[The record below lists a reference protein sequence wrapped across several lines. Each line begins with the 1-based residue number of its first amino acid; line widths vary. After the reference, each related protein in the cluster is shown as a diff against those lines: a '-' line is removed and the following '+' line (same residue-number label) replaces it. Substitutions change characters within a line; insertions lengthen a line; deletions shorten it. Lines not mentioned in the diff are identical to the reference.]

1 MSFLQ
6 PFLLAA
12 LPLASLPIIIHLIN
26 QRRFQ
31 TMKWAAMMFLLAAN
45 RMSRGYARLRQY
57 LIMAMRILAIAGL
70 IFAISRPLTGGWL
83 GRAGGGKPDTTILLI
98 DRSPSMQ
105 QSGAGASGSKLET
118 GRRQLAQAL
127 KTIGS
132 TRWVLI
138 ESATNVPRELDSID
152 ALANSPSAEPVSA
165 MSDLPGMLQ
174 AARDYVKANNAGR
187 TEVWILSDIR
197 DNDWNA
203 EGGRWAPL
211 RDSFLEFSQGVRFH
225 LLAYPQPAPSNM
237 SVRVTD
243 VKRQKTGEAAELLV
257 SLRISRESN
266 SEAKEVVPVQFEI
279 EGARSEVNVEVTGNR
294 AELKE
299 HRIPLGGNKDKGWG
313 RVSIPADANPAD
325 NDYWFAFARPEPRR
339 ALIVADDPQAAGV
352 LQLAASISPDPAVPA
367 SAEVVVPDALAA
379 VEWEKL
385 SLVLWQAP
393 LPEGDTA
400 KAVKAFIDRGGVV
413 MFLPP
418 KAPGSAEFLGVKW
431 GEWTQSPQEVAVE
444 SWRGDQ
450 DVLSNTQSGAALP
463 VGNLQ
468 IRKWCKLVGEATPLA
483 TVKGGAPILARV
495 TTNAGGAY
503 FCATT
508 PAPSDSSLAIDG
520 VVFYVLIQREMSAGA
535 AVLGSTRQV
544 AAGEPLAGETP
555 AKWKRLGGAA
565 EAVSTDY
572 ALHRGVYQSGERL
585 IAVNRPVAED
595 GAAILN
601 NDRVAGLFKGLDFSR
616 VDDQAGNVGSLI
628 QEIWRLFL
636 ATMMVAM
643 LIEAGLCLPR
653 KPAHAA
659 PSMAMPPP
667 HLATATEGAAH
678 L

>member
-57 LIMAMRILAIAGL
+57 LIMAMRVLAIAGL

-83 GRAGGGKPDTTILLI
+83 GRAGGGKPDTTIILI

-105 QSGAGASGSKLET
+105 QSGAGASGSKLDT

-127 KTIGS
+127 RTIGS
-132 TRWVLI
+132 THWVVV
-138 ESATNVPRELDSID
+138 ESATNTPREIDSID
-152 ALANSPSAEPVSA
+152 ALVNSTSAEPVSA
-165 MSDLPGMLQ
+165 ASDLPAMLQ
-174 AARDYVKANNAGR
+174 AARDYVRSNKTGR

-211 RDSFLEFSQGVRFH
+211 RESFLQFSQGIRFH
-225 LLAYPQPAPSNM
+225 LLAYPQPSPSNL
-237 SVRVTD
+237 SVRVTE

-257 SLRISRESN
+257 SLKLTRESAN
-266 SEAKEVVPVQFEI
+266 DAREVVPVQFEI
-279 EGARSEVNVEVTGNR
+279 EGARSEVAVELIGNR

-299 HRIPLGGNKDKGWG
+299 HRIPLGAGRDKGWG
-313 RVSIPADANPAD
+313 RVSIPADSNPAD

-339 ALIVADDPQAAGV
+339 AVVVTDDPQATQV
-352 LQLAASISPDPAVPA
+352 LQLAASISPDPTVAA
-367 SAEVVVPDALAA
+367 SAEVFAPDGLGP
-379 VEWEKL
+379 VEWESL
-385 SLVLWQAP
+385 SLVIWQAP
-393 LPEGDTA
+393 LPEGAAA
-400 KAVKAFIDRGGVV
+400 KSVKAFVDRGGVV
-413 MFLPP
+413 LFLPP
-418 KAPGSAEFLGVKW
+418 KTPGAAEFLGVKW
-431 GEWTQSPQEVAVE
+431 AAWTQSAQEVAVE
-444 SWRGDQ
+444 TWRGDQ
-450 DVLSNTQSGAALP
+450 DILANTQSGAALP

-468 IRKWCKLVGEATPLA
+468 VRKWCKLAGEFTPLA
-483 TVKGGAPILARV
+483 TVKGGSPLLARV
-495 TTNAGGAY
+495 TTNAGAVY

-508 PAPSDSSLAIDG
+508 TAPGDSSLANDG
-520 VVFYVLIQREMSAGA
+520 VVLYVLVQRALAAGA
-535 AVLGSTRQV
+535 TVLGSTRQL
-544 AAGEPLAGETP
+544 AAGEPTAGETP

-572 ALHRGVYQSGERL
+572 ALHRGVYQAGERL

-595 GAAILN
+595 AAPILKD
-601 NDRVAGLFKGLDFSR
+601 DRIAGLFKGLDFSR

-628 QEIWRLFL
+628 QEIWRIFL

-643 LIEAGLCLPR
+643 LVEAGLCLPK
-653 KPAHAA
+653 KPAHTHAQGFEP
-659 PSMAMPPP
+659 PSR
-667 HLATATEGAAH
+667 TQTEGVAH
-678 L
+678 P

>member
-57 LIMAMRILAIAGL
+57 LIMAMRVLAIAGL

-83 GRAGGGKPDTTILLI
+83 GRAGGGKPDTTIILI

-105 QSGAGASGSKLET
+105 QSGAGASGSKLDT

-127 KTIGS
+127 RTIGS
-132 TRWVLI
+132 THWVVV
-138 ESATNVPRELDSID
+138 ESATNTPREIDSID
-152 ALANSPSAEPVSA
+152 ALVNSTSAEPVSA
-165 MSDLPGMLQ
+165 ASDVPAMLQ
-174 AARDYVKANNAGR
+174 AARDYVKSNKTGR

-211 RDSFLEFSQGVRFH
+211 RESFLEFSQGVRFH
-225 LLAYPQPAPSNM
+225 LLAYPQPSPSNV
-237 SVRVTD
+237 SVRVTE
-243 VKRQKTGEAAELLV
+243 VKRQKTGEASELLV
-257 SLRISRESN
+257 SLKLTRESAN
-266 SEAKEVVPVQFEI
+266 DAREVVPVQFEI
-279 EGARSEVNVEVTGNR
+279 EGARSEVAVELIGNR

-299 HRIPLGGNKDKGWG
+299 HRIPLGAGRDKGWG
-313 RVSIPADANPAD
+313 RVSIPADSNPAD

-339 ALIVADDPQAAGV
+339 AVVVTDDPQATQV
-352 LQLAASISPDPAVPA
+352 LQLAASISPDPAVAA
-367 SAEVVVPDALAA
+367 SAEVFAPDGLGP
-379 VEWEKL
+379 VEWEAL
-385 SLVLWQAP
+385 SLVIWQAP
-393 LPEGDTA
+393 LPEGAAA
-400 KAVKAFIDRGGVV
+400 KSVKAFVDRGGVV
-413 MFLPP
+413 LFLPP
-418 KAPGSAEFLGVKW
+418 KTPGAAEFLGVKW
-431 GEWTQSPQEVAVE
+431 AAWTQSAQEVAVE
-444 SWRGDQ
+444 TWRGDQ
-450 DVLSNTQSGAALP
+450 DILANTQSGAALP

-468 IRKWCKLVGEATPLA
+468 VRKWCKLIGEFTPLA
-483 TVKGGAPILARV
+483 TVKGGSPLLARV
-495 TTNAGGAY
+495 TTNAGAVY

-508 PAPSDSSLAIDG
+508 TAPGDSSLANDG
-520 VVFYVLIQREMSAGA
+520 VVLYVLVQRALAAGA
-535 AVLGSTRQV
+535 AVLGSTRQL
-544 AAGEPLAGETP
+544 AAGEPTAGETP

-572 ALHRGVYQSGERL
+572 SLHRGVYQAGERL

-595 GAAILN
+595 AAPILKD
-601 NDRVAGLFKGLDFSR
+601 DRIAGLFKGLDFSR

-628 QEIWRLFL
+628 QEIWRIFL

-643 LIEAGLCLPR
+643 LVEAGLCLP
-653 KPAHAA
+653 KKLAHTHAQGFEP
-659 PSMAMPPP
+659 PSR
-667 HLATATEGAAH
+667 TQTEGVAH
-678 L
+678 P